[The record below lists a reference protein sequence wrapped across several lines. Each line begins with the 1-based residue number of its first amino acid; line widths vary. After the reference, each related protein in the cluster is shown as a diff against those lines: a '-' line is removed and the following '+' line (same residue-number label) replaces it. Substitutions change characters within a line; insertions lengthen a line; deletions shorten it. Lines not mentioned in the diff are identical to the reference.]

1 MNPSALTRRHFLR
14 NTGLALSALPV
25 ARFAHAQ
32 ASGDLK
38 LAMVGGGGRGSGAA
52 NQALN
57 AYKGLKLVAI
67 AELYKDRAD
76 IAVKNLETK
85 NPGQVDVPDERKFF
99 GFEAYKQAIA
109 ASDIVI

>member
-1 MNPSALTRRHFLR
+1 MNPSVLTRRHFLR
-14 NTGLALSALPV
+14 NTSLALGALPV

-67 AELYKDRAD
+67 ASCIRTALTLR
-76 IAVKNLETK
+76 
-85 NPGQVDVPDERKFF
+85 
-99 GFEAYKQAIA
+99 
-109 ASDIVI
+109 